1 MPENKVL
8 SYIVTST
15 MGARD
20 FSCAVSGFGQV
31 FIAIHFAT
39 HGFVLRTA
47 ILRPKLNIPLH
58 IKKKVLVPR
67 VRSPQP
73 LYCWCAHDVTAAML
87 VVKNKSISLLW
98 DVNFNSCKF
107 FEKIYCFDLQHGRL
121 LTWLKTKNIV
131 PYAPKLQLV
140 HTKIAS

>member
-39 HGFVLRTA
+39 HGFVLRTDS
-47 ILRPKLNIPLH
+47 LRPKLNIPPPT
-58 IKKKVLVPR
+58 KKKYWYSGSGAHNLSIAGLHVTSRRPCWWPR
-67 VRSPQP
+67 TKAYLSSG
-73 LYCWCAHDVTAAML
+73 ML
-87 VVKNKSISLLW
+87 TPIH
-98 DVNFNSCKF
+98 VNSSR
-107 FEKIYCFDLQHGRL
+107 KIYCFDLQHGRL
-121 LTWLKTKNIV
+121 VT
-131 PYAPKLQLV
+131 
-140 HTKIAS
+140 